1 MVFYYLQILELPD
14 IEDVVKA
21 KSQPQYLRCFV
32 TKSILYASFFYFF
45 LLKKYFES
53 LQYLI
58 GNNRLK

>member
-21 KSQPQYLRCFV
+21 KSQPQYLCCFV
-32 TKSILYASFFYFF
+32 TKFILYASFFCFF
-45 LLKKYFES
+45 QLKKYFES

-58 GNNRLK
+58 GNNRLE